1 MMIVPLDRF
10 QEPVYAAMRIV
21 VGLLFMM
28 NGAQK
33 LFGSFGGKAVAIA
46 SMPGAAGVIEF
57 VGGLLVMFGLLT
69 GIAAFIASGEM
80 AFAYFIIHYPQG
92 GWPIQ
97 NGGQLAVLFCFIF
110 LFIAA
115 RGAGM
120 LSLDRVL
127 FARSSSRMRVAG
139 T

>member
-1 MMIVPLDRF
+1 MFAPLSRLHD
-10 QEPVYAAMRIV
+10 PVYAAMRIV

-33 LFGSFGGKAVAIA
+33 LFGAFGGQQVAQLA
-46 SMPGAAGVIEF
+46 SLQGAAGIIEF
-57 VGGLLVMFGLLT
+57 GGGLLVMIGLMA
-69 GIAAFIASGEM
+69 GIAAFISSGEM
-80 AFAYFIIHYPQG
+80 AFAYFIVHAPQG

-97 NGGQLAVLFCFIF
+97 NNGQQAVFFCFIF
-110 LFIAA
+110 LYIST

-120 LSLDRVL
+120 VSLDSLLVG
-127 FARSSSRMRVAG
+127 RSRAATMPA

>member
-33 LFGSFGGKAVAIA
+33 LFGSFGGNAVPIA

-57 VGGLLVMFGLLT
+57 VGGLLIMFGLLT

-80 AFAYFIIHYPQG
+80 AFAYFIVHFPMG

-97 NGGQLAVLFCFIF
+97 NGGQLSVLFCFIF

-115 RGAGM
+115 RGPGI
-120 LSLDRVL
+120 LSLDSVF
-127 FARSSSRMRVAG
+127 FARSAPRIRVAG

>member
-33 LFGSFGGKAVAIA
+33 LFGSFGGTAVAIA

-97 NGGQLAVLFCFIF
+97 NEGQLAVLFCFIF

-127 FARSSSRMRVAG
+127 FARSSSRRRVAG

>member
-97 NGGQLAVLFCFIF
+97 NEGQLAVLFCFIF

-127 FARSSSRMRVAG
+127 FARSSSRRRVAG

>member
-1 MMIVPLDRF
+1 MIVPLDRF
-10 QEPVYAAMRIV
+10 QEPAYAAMRIV

-33 LFGSFGGKAVAIA
+33 LFGSFGGTAVAVA
-46 SMPGAAGVIEF
+46 SMPGAAGIIEF
-57 VGGLLVMFGLLT
+57 FGGLLVMVGLLT

-80 AFAYFIIHYPQG
+80 AFAYFIVHFPQG

-97 NGGQLAVLFCFIF
+97 NNGQLAVLFCFIF
-110 LFIAA
+110 LYIAA
-115 RGAGM
+115 RGAG
-120 LSLDRVL
+120 LFSLDSVFFSRTP
-127 FARSSSRMRVAG
+127 ARIRVAG